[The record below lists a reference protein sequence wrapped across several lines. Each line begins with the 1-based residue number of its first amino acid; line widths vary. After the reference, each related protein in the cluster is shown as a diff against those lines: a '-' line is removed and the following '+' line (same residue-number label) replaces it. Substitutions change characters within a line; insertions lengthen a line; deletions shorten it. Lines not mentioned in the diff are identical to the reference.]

1 MRGKEEQESA
11 CVVTENDRKK
21 DGAND
26 VNEVSEHERRRM
38 KDIPDSERPYERC
51 MKYGAKSL
59 TDAELIAVI
68 IRTGSSKENSTELA
82 ERILNLVPGRQG
94 LKGLL
99 GLTERQ
105 LKELPGVGP
114 VKTVQILCLAEL
126 SMRIWKARAAEKL
139 DFTEP
144 GTIADYYMEEMR
156 HRPTE
161 CVMVVFLDSKKR
173 FLGDAVVSTGGLDET
188 FMHPREV
195 FRLALKYN
203 AASIVLLHNHPSG
216 DTSPSISD
224 IVATKRTYQAG
235 KLLGIS
241 LNDHLIIGDGTF
253 FSLYDSKHWSE
264 ISRL

>member
-1 MRGKEEQESA
+1 MSDSA
-11 CVVTENDRKK
+11 DDTAER
-21 DGAND
+21 
-26 VNEVSEHERRRM
+26 ERRRM
-38 KDIPDSERPYERC
+38 KDIPDAERPYERC
-51 MKYGAKSL
+51 LRYGAKSL
-59 TDAELIAVI
+59 TDAELLAVI
-68 IRTGSSKENSTELA
+68 IRTGNSKENSTELA

-99 GLTERQ
+99 SLTDRQ
-105 LKELPGVGP
+105 LKSLHGVGP

-126 SMRIWKARAAEKL
+126 SGRIWKAKAAEKL
-139 DFTEP
+139 DFSEP
-144 GTIADYYMEEMR
+144 STIADYYMEELR

-161 CVMVVFLDSKKR
+161 CVMVIFLDSKKR
-173 FLGDAVVSTGGLDET
+173 FLGDAIVSTGGLDET

-216 DTSPSISD
+216 DTSPSIAD
-224 IVATKRTYQAG
+224 IVATKRICQAG

-253 FSLYDSKHWSE
+253 LSLYDTKHWTE
-264 ISRL
+264 ISRM